1 VKSVDDF
8 MFNWFKHP
16 SRFYPTGDFNR
27 VIFYIQNL
35 EKKSIEIVV
44 IIKALQQSVLDSY
57 NTFLYFIVT

>member
-8 MFNWFKHP
+8 MYNWFKHP

-35 EKKSIEIVV
+35 EKKSIEV
-44 IIKALQQSVLDSY
+44 INHKSTTTVR
-57 NTFLYFIVT
+57 TG